1 MAASNK
7 PLLTIAVPTYNRASY
22 LRRSLTSVLSQTA
35 GYGDCIEVIVS
46 DNCSTDETVAVVQ
59 EFISAGHALTLS
71 SNPTNIGPDGNFRN
85 CFNAARGT
93 YFLLFSDDD
102 VLLDGTLDKVMTLLR
117 QGDFGVVHL
126 GAYFFNKD
134 LVAERPRR
142 PQGKQVIYSDVEKF
156 ASAVN
161 IWFTFISC
169 NVINRELLG
178 DTVQLDAFANTN
190 LLQLGWTLPA
200 MFEAKQNAHLTDYL
214 VAAQFDN
221 SGGYKFCEVFG
232 VNINRVFTILSEKY
246 GYDSKVFES
255 INRIT
260 LKRHLSKYILAA
272 RKDFGTFHQEDFLQ
286 ILHPVFQS
294 YASYWVFIYPAVKW
308 PLPLAKLWCKICR
321 RFAKMAGT
329 L

>member
-1 MAASNK
+1 MAVTDK
-7 PLLTIAVPTYNRASY
+7 PLLTIAVPTYNRACY
-22 LRRSLTSVLSQTA
+22 LRRSLTSVLSQSA
-35 GYGDCIEVIVS
+35 GYGDDVEIIVS
-46 DNCSTDETVAVVQ
+46 DNCSSDDTVAVVE
-59 EFISAGHALTLS
+59 EFICAGHRISLLK
-71 SNPTNIGPDGNFRN
+71 NPSNIGPDGNFAN
-85 CFNAARGT
+85 CFQAARGK

-102 VLLDGTLDKVMTLLR
+102 VLLDGTLDQVIGLLR
-117 QGDFGVVHL
+117 QGEFGVVHL

-142 PQGKQVIYSDVEKF
+142 PKGKQVIYRDVAKF
-156 ASAVN
+156 AGAVN

-178 DTVQLDAFANTN
+178 DSVQLEAFANTN
-190 LLQLGWTLPA
+190 LLQLGWTFPA
-200 MFEAKQNAHLTDYL
+200 MFEAQQNAHLTDYL

-232 VNINRVFTILSEKY
+232 VNINKVFTVLQERY
-246 GYDSKVFES
+246 GYDGGVFEA

-272 RKDFGTFHQEDFLQ
+272 RNDFGTFHQEDFLQ
-286 ILHPVFQS
+286 ILQPVFRS